1 VFSGY
6 GRVMVVGGGAEIVAP
21 AIREACGVNATFI
34 ADGVPQFALVN
45 GLYAMDK
52 E

>member
-1 VFSGY
+1 
-6 GRVMVVGGGAEIVAP
+6 
-21 AIREACGVNATFI
+21 CGVNATFI

-45 GLYAMDK
+45 GLYTMDK

>member
-1 VFSGY
+1 
-6 GRVMVVGGGAEIVAP
+6 
-21 AIREACGVNATFI
+21 ATFI

>member
-1 VFSGY
+1 
-6 GRVMVVGGGAEIVAP
+6 
-21 AIREACGVNATFI
+21 VNATFI

>member
-1 VFSGY
+1 
-6 GRVMVVGGGAEIVAP
+6 
-21 AIREACGVNATFI
+21 ACGVNATFI

-45 GLYAMDK
+45 GLYAMGK

>member
-1 VFSGY
+1 G
-6 GRVMVVGGGAEIVAP
+6 
-21 AIREACGVNATFI
+21 GVNAIFI

>member
-1 VFSGY
+1 
-6 GRVMVVGGGAEIVAP
+6 
-21 AIREACGVNATFI
+21 TFI

>member
-1 VFSGY
+1 
-6 GRVMVVGGGAEIVAP
+6 
-21 AIREACGVNATFI
+21 TFI

-45 GLYAMDK
+45 GLYAMNK

>member
-1 VFSGY
+1 
-6 GRVMVVGGGAEIVAP
+6 
-21 AIREACGVNATFI
+21 FI

>member
-1 VFSGY
+1 
-6 GRVMVVGGGAEIVAP
+6 
-21 AIREACGVNATFI
+21 I

-45 GLYAMDK
+45 GLYAMNK

>member
-1 VFSGY
+1 
-6 GRVMVVGGGAEIVAP
+6 
-21 AIREACGVNATFI
+21 
-34 ADGVPQFALVN
+34 VPQFALVN

>member
-1 VFSGY
+1 
-6 GRVMVVGGGAEIVAP
+6 
-21 AIREACGVNATFI
+21 CGVNATFI

-45 GLYAMDK
+45 GLYAMNK

>member
-1 VFSGY
+1 
-6 GRVMVVGGGAEIVAP
+6 
-21 AIREACGVNATFI
+21 GVNATFI

-45 GLYAMDK
+45 GLYAMNK

>member
-1 VFSGY
+1 
-6 GRVMVVGGGAEIVAP
+6 
-21 AIREACGVNATFI
+21 GVNATFI

>member
-1 VFSGY
+1 
-6 GRVMVVGGGAEIVAP
+6 
-21 AIREACGVNATFI
+21 I

>member
-1 VFSGY
+1 
-6 GRVMVVGGGAEIVAP
+6 P
-21 AIREACGVNATFI
+21 AIREVCGVNATFI

>member
-1 VFSGY
+1 
-6 GRVMVVGGGAEIVAP
+6 
-21 AIREACGVNATFI
+21 NATFI
-34 ADGVPQFALVN
+34 ADGVPQYALVN

>member
-1 VFSGY
+1 FSGY
-6 GRVMVVGGGAEIVAP
+6 GRVLVVGGGAEIVAP
-21 AIREACGVNATFI
+21 AVREVYGVNANFI
-34 ADGVPQFALVN
+34 TDGVPQFALVN

>member
-1 VFSGY
+1 
-6 GRVMVVGGGAEIVAP
+6 
-21 AIREACGVNATFI
+21 NATFI

>member
-1 VFSGY
+1 
-6 GRVMVVGGGAEIVAP
+6 
-21 AIREACGVNATFI
+21 NATFI

-45 GLYAMDK
+45 GLYAMNK

>member
-1 VFSGY
+1 
-6 GRVMVVGGGAEIVAP
+6 
-21 AIREACGVNATFI
+21 VNATFI

-45 GLYAMDK
+45 GLYAMNK

>member
-1 VFSGY
+1 
-6 GRVMVVGGGAEIVAP
+6 
-21 AIREACGVNATFI
+21 FI

-45 GLYAMDK
+45 GLYAMNK